1 MSGQDSSFTFLPLG
15 ALIQE
20 FKVAGHNF
28 VLALPTENDYKST
41 GNPSY
46 FGETIGRVANR
57 ISDAKFSL
65 GGKEYNLAK
74 NNGPNTLHGG
84 PKGWGK
90 QVWDGPKPVNRN
102 GKEGV
107 VFTLVSKDG
116 DEGFPGTVEAKVY
129 YTGYK
134 ETDNGQEKT
143 ALEVEYEVE
152 LVGDEVEETL
162 VSVTNHRYVKKS

>member
-1 MSGQDSSFTFLPLG
+1 MSDSDSSFTFLPLG

-20 FKVAGHNF
+20 FRVAGHNF
-28 VLALPTENDYKST
+28 CLSLPTEEDYKVT
-41 GNPSY
+41 GNPGY
-46 FGETIGRVANR
+46 LGETIGRVANR

-65 GGKEYNLAK
+65 GGKEYKLNA

-90 QVWDGPKPVNRN
+90 RVWDGPKPVNRN
-102 GKEGV
+102 GKEAV
-107 VFTLVSKDG
+107 VFTYLSKDG
-116 DEGFPGTVEAKVY
+116 EEGFPGTVEAKVF
-129 YTGYK
+129 YTAYK
-134 ETDNGQEKT
+134 EKDQGQEKT

-162 VSVTNHRYVKKS
+162 VSVTNHS